1 MIQWTLSIAI
11 RRIYS
16 NDIKICELKLNCSM
30 TINDDVKHAI
40 MLYDVKDIYKSGAI
54 KFNELAMKVFKA
66 RGLVNDG
73 RCDKDE

>member
-1 MIQWTLSIAI
+1 
-11 RRIYS
+11 
-16 NDIKICELKLNCSM
+16 M

-40 MLYDVKDIYKSGAI
+40 MLYDVKTFYKSGAI

-73 RCDKDE
+73 RCDKKE